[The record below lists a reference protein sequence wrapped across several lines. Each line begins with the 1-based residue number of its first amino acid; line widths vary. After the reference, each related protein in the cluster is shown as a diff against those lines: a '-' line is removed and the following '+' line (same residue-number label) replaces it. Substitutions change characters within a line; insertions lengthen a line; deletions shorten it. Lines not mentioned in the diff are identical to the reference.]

1 MTKTRDSSAPASG
14 RERILAAAVA
24 RFSRQSY
31 DQTGL
36 REIAADAGVDVA
48 YVHRAFGSKEQLFH
62 EALKCAVQMD
72 KIFDALGADQAR
84 MLAARLLDEDDADAE
99 VRPMDILIRS
109 LTSPKAAAVL
119 RTAVMEEFVTPLS
132 AHLDTNATQRAAL
145 AAALLMGVGIL
156 RDVLELPAL
165 SEGPGGALERS
176 VAETLA
182 LVLGQTN
189 SEIQSR

>member
-14 RERILAAAVA
+14 RERILDAAAA

-48 YVHRAFGSKEQLFH
+48 YVHRCFGSKEQLFH
-62 EALKCAVQMD
+62 EALKCAVQME
-72 KIFDALGADQAR
+72 KIFDAVGADPAR
-84 MLAARLLDEDDADAE
+84 ILAAHLLEEDEPDAK

-119 RTAVMEEFVTPLS
+119 RTAVMEDFVTPLG
-132 AHLDTNATQRAAL
+132 AHLDEDATQRAAL
-145 AAALLMGVGIL
+145 AAALLMGIGIL

-182 LVLGQTN
+182 VVLGQAN
-189 SEIQSR
+189 PKI

>member
-14 RERILAAAVA
+14 RERILEAAVG

-36 REIAADAGVDVA
+36 REIAADADVDVA
-48 YVHRAFGSKEQLFH
+48 YVHRCFGSKEQLFH
-62 EALKCAVQMD
+62 AALKRAVQTEKVIND
-72 KIFDALGADQAR
+72 LGADPAG
-84 MLAARLLDEDDADAE
+84 MLAAHVLSDSKADAE

-119 RTAVMEEFVTPLS
+119 RTVVIEDFVTPLG
-132 AHLDTNATQRAAL
+132 AQLDTNAAQRAAL
-145 AAALLMGVGIL
+145 AAALLMGLGIL

-165 SEGPGGALERS
+165 TEGPGGALERS
-176 VAETLA
+176 LADTLA
-182 LVLGQTN
+182 VVLGRTKP
-189 SEIQSR
+189 EI

>member
-14 RERILAAAVA
+14 RERILDAAAA

-36 REIAADAGVDVA
+36 REIATDAGVDVA
-48 YVHRAFGSKEQLFH
+48 YVHRCFGSKEQLFH
-62 EALKCAVQMD
+62 EALKCAVQME
-72 KIFDALGADQAR
+72 KIFDAVGADPAR
-84 MLAARLLDEDDADAE
+84 ILAAHLLEEDEPDAK

-119 RTAVMEEFVTPLS
+119 RTAVMEDFVTPLG
-132 AHLDTNATQRAAL
+132 AHLDKDATQRAAL
-145 AAALLMGVGIL
+145 AAALLMGIGIL

-182 LVLGQTN
+182 VVLGRA
-189 SEIQSR
+189 SPKI